1 MNMVLVSY
9 TILHGM
15 RVVCTVTGQLADA
28 TVDFACLVFVL
39 LAACETASCPVRD
52 LSSPRVGNPR
62 VGVSASCPVTVC
74 TRNAVSVA
82 CIGLVECCDD
92 IACRATSTACSL
104 TQSVSH
110 RKPLPASA
118 FSVIVFFS
126 SVSVSLLST
135 FAIVQHGRLEL
146 IAAER
151 RNKFPLKI

>member
-39 LAACETASCPVRD
+39 LAACET
-52 LSSPRVGNPR
+52 
-62 VGVSASCPVTVC
+62 ASCPVTVC